1 MRQNV
6 DLIETV
12 GLCQYSQKIVKFS
25 DDFQFT
31 VKRKLWTHNIY
42 KTKGEFE
49 ITKITEVC
57 DNGVTREIEYDKA
70 SAEFSSSNI
79 RPSTFKFYITANIK
93 MKEMCVAGHH
103 LQINCARFQCLKLC
117 HFFKGDFSL
126 HGYDSLKFTYYVKK
140 IKADFSE
147 GNDIEIDIVNPYD
160 VEILGKKGDYKIK
173 HNSSKRFDLYLTF
186 SFYPDIL
193 DKLPSFD
200 DENFS
205 KEVLSKENYEPPI
218 SNETCSLLS
227 KIFESAKHSSNNES
241 RPESVVSQIPLND
254 SVPKFFKL
262 GPHLR
267 YSDVYF
273 IASDKTKVPSHRC
286 ILAEF
291 SETFVKIFD
300 EASEI
305 PVHIFAENFN
315 AETIQSAL
323 NYLYGKTDAV
333 YGKEVNV
340 LKFAI
345 TFRIQ
350 HLINVC
356 VSTCEELISVTNVC
370 EFIQIAYANN
380 FEELKQKCLKV
391 LIENKEDINPAKI
404 AEIPK
409 NILYDAFFFKL

>member
-1 MRQNV
+1 MLQKV
-6 DLIETV
+6 DFIETV
-12 GLCQYSQKIVKFS
+12 ELCQYSQKTVKFS

-42 KTKGEFE
+42 KTIDEFE

-57 DNGVTREIEYDKA
+57 DNGVTREVEFDKS

-93 MKEMCVAGHH
+93 IKEMCVAGHH
-103 LQINCARFQCLKLC
+103 LQINCARFQCLKFC
-117 HFFKGDFSL
+117 HFFKGEFFL
-126 HGYDSLKFTYYVKK
+126 HGYETLKFTYYVKK

-147 GNDIEIDIVNPYD
+147 SNDIEIDIINPYH
-160 VEILGKKGDYKIK
+160 VEIQGKKGDHKIV

-193 DKLPSFD
+193 DKLPAFG
-200 DENFS
+200 DENIS
-205 KEVLSKENYEPPI
+205 KEIGNKENCETPI
-218 SNETCSLLS
+218 SNETCSLMS

-241 RPESVVSQIPLND
+241 RPESVVSQISSND
-254 SVPKFFKL
+254 SVPKLFKF

-291 SETFVKIFD
+291 SDTFVKIFD
-300 EASEI
+300 ETFGI

-323 NYLYGKTDAV
+323 NYLYGKSDAI

-345 TFRIQ
+345 EFRIQ
-350 HLINVC
+350 YLINVC
-356 VSTCEELISVTNVC
+356 ILEEIISVTNVC
-370 EFIQIAYANN
+370 EFIQIAHANN
-380 FEELKQKCLKV
+380 FEKLKQNCLKV

-404 AEIPK
+404 AELPK
-409 NILYDAFFFKL
+409 NIFYDAFFFKL